1 MSLYTVSGIIIRRY
15 PLGEADT
22 IVHILSK
29 ERGKVEAVAKGAR
42 RIRSRLLAVTQP
54 FILGE
59 YLLFAGR
66 SLERIN
72 QGEIECAYRR
82 LREDLNLFALCTFCC
97 ELVDKVVQV
106 GEPAPKVFYLTKGL
120 LDYLHSDQP
129 ERLHLENALTYY
141 LIKLLDALGYQ
152 VDFSSC
158 LLCGAK
164 TGLTA
169 FSIVEGG
176 PLCSSCSSNDLN
188 SLRFQPAVFCSL
200 DKLSSLGWA
209 KLGIIK
215 LGPYQSEIE
224 KLLETFYHYHL
235 EVETRS
241 AAFWKSI
248 RS

>member
-22 IVHILSK
+22 IVHILSQ

-42 RIRSRLLAVTQP
+42 RIRSSLLAVTQP
-54 FILGE
+54 FILGQ

-66 SLERIN
+66 SLDRIN
-72 QGEIECAYRR
+72 QGDIQCAYRR

-97 ELVDKVVQV
+97 ELVDKVVPV
-106 GEPAPKVFYLTKGL
+106 GEPAPRIFHLTKGL
-120 LDYLHSDQP
+120 LDYLHSDISD
-129 ERLHLENALTYY
+129 RLYLENALTYY
-141 LIKLLDALGYQ
+141 LIGLLDALGYQ
-152 VDFSSC
+152 VDFSRC
-158 LLCGAK
+158 LSCGAK
-164 TGLTA
+164 TGLTS
-169 FSIVEGG
+169 FSVMEGG
-176 PLCSSCSSNDLN
+176 PLCSSCSSRDRN
-188 SLRFQPAVFCSL
+188 SLQLQPAVFCSL

-215 LGPYQSEIE
+215 LGPYQKEIE
-224 KLLETFYHYHL
+224 ELLETFYHYHL